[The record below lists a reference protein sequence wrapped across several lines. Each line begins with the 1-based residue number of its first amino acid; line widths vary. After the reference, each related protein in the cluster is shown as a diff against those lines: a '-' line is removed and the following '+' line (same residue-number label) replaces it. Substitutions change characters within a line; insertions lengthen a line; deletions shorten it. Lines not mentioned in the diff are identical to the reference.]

1 MCLTLQTEQRVE
13 DLERDLVELLD
24 YDQFALVKELTQ
36 NRLTIVW
43 CSRLARA
50 ENEDEEARIQV
61 RPPRLSFHIHTE
73 APRIHGGKVRK
84 AGRSDHSADR

>member
-1 MCLTLQTEQRVE
+1 ME

-24 YDQFALVKELTQ
+24 YDQFALVKELIQ

-50 ENEDEEARIQV
+50 ENEEEEARIQV
-61 RPPRLSFHIHTE
+61 CKPPSLNQYLH
-73 APRIHGGKVRK
+73 P
-84 AGRSDHSADR
+84 